1 MLISGTGYYY
11 FAKPVS
17 HEQVA
22 EIVSSRL
29 DNLLQELE
37 KETETILVSA
47 KDSGHVIL
55 PDHSGFQYYLIG
67 HGEMSAW
74 SSHTFIP
81 PISAVSDTFKLKYLK
96 YGGSD
101 YLTRKWIIS
110 GDRYLVAVIP
120 LVRRYTITNDY
131 LKPDWNRDI
140 FPSPNID
147 ILESVAEKGAAVCV
161 DGRCPFRIDFI
172 PGELKINSW
181 ARVVTLIFS
190 LLTITFFILAL
201 LSQVRKL
208 NIPDVGFLAL
218 AFTLFGLRFLMPLIE
233 FPALL
238 IPGALFDPQ
247 IFAASALNPSL
258 GDLLLNEVAV
268 FSLCLY
274 LFRYLFH
281 FRVIRWL
288 NLRPVTSWG
297 LAILSGIFVLLA
309 MLYPFVVIQTLYNN
323 SAIVLDLSESLE
335 FDSLRITAFI
345 IVLIAGLC
353 SFFFSHAFLRLLIGH
368 GSTVRIIVCFA
379 VSIAIFVG
387 FNLFTRQHYVSSL
400 VFAVAYFI
408 VVYILKLYS
417 TLKKLGF
424 ATFTY
429 LFVTTFFFSLNSAFA
444 IYHFSRIEKI
454 ESQFRFA
461 RNFLID
467 RDYFAEY
474 LLRELSTQI
483 SNDAFILHRLNT
495 PFLSKDAIRQKIRQV
510 FLSNYFNK
518 YDVSI
523 FIFSGANDQSDN
535 RSDITLL
542 NLLAQYDK
550 DAYRTD
556 YKGVFYVSSPAADVT
571 QKYLVVVPIL
581 KSKIPSSHI
590 VVELSLKKV
599 IPENVYPELLVD
611 NRFLQ
616 FYRSREVSY
625 GVYVND
631 KLSYSSGSFNYD
643 GLFNRNWFGDPQLH
657 TRGISQDGFD
667 HIGQEDENGRIAVV
681 SVRSIPYDNALA
693 NFSFLLV
700 LGLITILFF
709 IVIQGIRNYWSG
721 DPLYFS
727 ARIQL
732 FFNLAFFIPLIT
744 VSIMTLWLT
753 TRSSQDQINEEYL
766 NKTKKFSE
774 QIAIEL
780 TQQGVSSLEETRSLE
795 NKLTDLAQ
803 LANLDANIYTS
814 KGILS
819 ATSQPQIFES
829 SLLSVYVNPVAFR
842 KIMNGQTL
850 FIEDEQAGKLRY
862 HTAYAAIKAPATGA
876 LLGVLGI
883 PFFQSSYS
891 LERVQ
896 VNLLSNILNIFA
908 AIFILLVVLSYVVT
922 RWLTFPLRFITQSL
936 RRTSLTRVNQPL
948 VWKSDDEIGLMVKEY
963 NQMLF
968 KLSESKAELEQT
980 QRERAWRD
988 IAQQVAHEIK
998 NPLTPMKLTLQQL
1011 ERNIQGGSV
1020 APEKAQKAVSSLL
1033 IQVNTLDEIAS
1044 SFSSFAK
1051 MPEPVMKRMELVSL
1065 LKRITDL
1072 HGHSGQINMN
1082 IPSREIYV
1090 MGDEQLLGRTFSNI
1104 LLNAFQAT
1112 IPGEPVVIDINV
1124 KEESNRVTV
1133 QFRDYGKGMEPHIS
1147 ERIFL
1152 PHFTTKKSGSGL
1164 GLAIAKQGIEQMQG
1178 QIWFET
1184 KPGEGTTFFISLPV
1198 FKN

>member
-1 MLISGTGYYY
+1 VAGYYY
-11 FAKPVS
+11 FMKPVS

-22 EIVSSRL
+22 KLMSARL
-29 DNLLQELE
+29 DNVLTELNNE
-37 KETETILVSA
+37 AKEILTQNQNSPRVT
-47 KDSGHVIL
+47 L
-55 PDHSGFQYYLIG
+55 PDHSKFQFYVFDR
-67 HGEMSAW
+67 GEIVAW
-74 SSHTFIP
+74 SDHTFIP
-81 PISAVSDTFKLKYLK
+81 SSSAVSDTFMLKHIK

-101 YLTRKWIIS
+101 YLMRKWVIS
-110 GDRYLVAVIP
+110 NQRFLIAAIP
-120 LVRRYTITNDY
+120 LIRRYTITNDY
-131 LKPDWNRDI
+131 LRPEWNRDI
-140 FPSPNID
+140 FPSANID
-147 ILESVAEKGAAVCV
+147 ILETIAEKGEAVCA
-161 DGRCPFRIDFI
+161 DGRCPFKIDFVAS
-172 PGELKINSW
+172 ELKIHSW
-181 ARVVTLIFS
+181 ARTLAFVFS
-190 LLTITFFILAL
+190 LGVIALAIFL
-201 LSQVRKL
+201 LMKQVRKL
-208 NIPDVGFLAL
+208 NTPDIGFVAL
-218 AFTLFGLRFLMPLIE
+218 AIALFALRVVMPLVE
-233 FPALL
+233 YPASLV
-238 IPGALFDPQ
+238 PGALFDPQ
-247 IFAASALNPSL
+247 VFAASALNPSL
-258 GDLLLNEVAV
+258 GDLLLNEIVL
-268 FSLCLY
+268 FILCIY
-274 LFRYLFH
+274 LFKNAFH
-281 FRVIRWL
+281 FRVVRWM
-288 NLRPVTSWG
+288 NLRKTTSW
-297 LAILSGIFVLLA
+297 LLSVISGFFVLLA
-309 MLYPFVVIQTLYNN
+309 MLFPFVVIQTLYNN

-335 FDSLRITAFI
+335 FDALRVTAFV
-345 IVLIAGLC
+345 IVLLAGLS
-353 SFFFSHAFLRLLIGH
+353 SFLFSHAFLRLLIGD
-368 GSTVRIIVCFA
+368 GGKLRIIISFI
-379 VSIAIFVG
+379 IAIGIFAAINTYTG
-387 FNLFTRQHYVSSL
+387 QHYVSSL
-400 VFAVAYFI
+400 LMASAYLF
-408 VVYILKLYS
+408 VVYLLRLYS
-417 TLKKLGF
+417 SLRRLGF

-429 LFVTTFFFSLNSAFA
+429 LFVTIFFFSLNAAFA
-444 IYHFSRIEKI
+444 IYHFSRIEKMD
-454 ESQFRFA
+454 SQFRFA

-474 LLRELSTQI
+474 LLRELSTEI
-483 SNDAFILHRLNT
+483 SSDAFIQHRLNT
-495 PFLSKDAIRQKIRQV
+495 PFLSKDAVRQKIRQV

-518 YDVSI
+518 YDISI
-523 FIFSGANDQSDN
+523 YIFSGNNDASDN

-542 NLLAQYDK
+542 NLLTQYDK
-550 DAYRTD
+550 DAYRTE

-581 KSKIPSSHI
+581 KSNIPSSHI

-631 KLSYSSGSFNYD
+631 RLSYSSGSFNYD
-643 GLFNRNWFGDPQLH
+643 RFNKNWFGDPQLH
-657 TRGISQDGFD
+657 TRGISEGGFD
-667 HIGQEDENGRIAVV
+667 HIGQEDENGRIAIV
-681 SVRSIPYDNALA
+681 SARSIPYDNALA

-700 LGLITILFF
+700 LGLITILVF

-732 FFNLAFFIPLIT
+732 FFNLAFFLPLIT

-753 TRSSQDQINEEYL
+753 TRSSQDQINDEYL

-803 LANLDANIYTS
+803 LANLDANIYS
-814 KGILS
+814 ARGILS

-829 SLLSVYVNPVAFR
+829 SLLSSYVNPVAFS
-842 KIMNGQTL
+842 KIIGGQTL
-850 FIEDEQAGKLRY
+850 FIVDEQAGRLRY
-862 HTAYAAIKAPATGA
+862 HTAYAAIKAPATGS

-1011 ERNIQGGSV
+1011 ERNIQSGNNV
-1020 APEKAQKAVSSLL
+1020 PEKTQKAVASLL

-1051 MPEPVMKRMELVSL
+1051 MPEPVMKPLELVSL

-1082 IPSREIYV
+1082 IAIREILV
-1090 MGDEQLLGRTFSNI
+1090 NGDEQLLGRTFSNI
-1104 LLNAFQAT
+1104 ILNAFQAT
-1112 IPGEPVVIDINV
+1112 IPGEAVVVDIIV
-1124 KEESNRVTV
+1124 KEEHNRVTI
-1133 QFRDYGKGMEPHIS
+1133 QFRDYGRGMEPHVA

-1164 GLAIAKQGIEQMQG
+1164 GLAIAKQGIEQMKG

-1184 KPGEGTTFFISLPV
+1184 KPGEGTSFFISLPV
-1198 FKN
+1198 FK